1 MTKTIKQ
8 QAPRKLSE
16 QLPMFQIFILFLS
29 FYVIVSLVVS
39 TFADLPPEVERLL
52 TIIDDLICLVFLF
65 DFFYRFT
72 RSRNKSKFMKWGWVD
87 LISSIPT
94 FSILWAGQVFR
105 IFRILRIIRAFRSTR
120 LIVRH
125 VFKKRAY
132 GTFSSAAIFAVMSL
146 IFSSIAILEVEDAPN
161 SNIKSAGDA
170 IWWAYSTITTVGYG
184 DKYPVTTEGRIIAM
198 ALMTVGIGLFGTFA
212 GLVASWFVEEKQQE
226 EQAKHLHDRKE

>member
-1 MTKTIKQ
+1 MNIKEH
-8 QAPRKLSE
+8 APRRLSE

-29 FYVIVSLVVS
+29 FYVIASLVVS
-39 TFADLPPEVERLL
+39 IFVDLPAEVSRLL
-52 TIIDDLICLVFLF
+52 TIIDDLICVVFLF
-65 DFFYRFT
+65 DFFYRFS
-72 RSRNKSKFMKWGWVD
+72 RSRNKKKFMKWGWID

-120 LIVRH
+120 LIIKH

-132 GTFSSAAIFAVMSL
+132 GTFTSAAIFAVMSL
-146 IFSSIAILEVEDAPN
+146 IFSSLAILEVEDAPN

-184 DKYPVTTEGRIIAM
+184 DRYPVTTEGRIIAM

-212 GLVASWFVEEKQQE
+212 GLVASWFVEEKHQE
-226 EQAKHLHDRKE
+226 ELEKSKHMNK

>member
-1 MTKTIKQ
+1 MNIKQ
-8 QAPRKLSE
+8 HPPRRLSE

-29 FYVIVSLVVS
+29 FYVIGSLVVS
-39 TFADLPPEVERLL
+39 IFVDLPTEVSRLL
-52 TIIDDLICLVFLF
+52 TIIDDLICVVFLF
-65 DFFYRFT
+65 DFFYRFS
-72 RSRNKSKFMKWGWVD
+72 RSRNKKKFMKWGWID

-120 LIVRH
+120 LIIKH

-132 GTFSSAAIFAVMSL
+132 GTFTSAAIFAVMSL
-146 IFSSIAILEVEDAPN
+146 IFSSLAILEVEDAPN

-184 DKYPVTTEGRIIAM
+184 DRYPVTTEGRIIAM

-212 GLVASWFVEEKQQE
+212 GLIASWFVEEKQQE
-226 EQAKHLHDRKE
+226 ELEKSRHLNK

>member
-1 MTKTIKQ
+1 MSIKQ
-8 QAPRKLSE
+8 HAPRRLSE

-29 FYVIVSLVVS
+29 FYVIGSLVVS
-39 TFADLPPEVERLL
+39 IFVDLPTEVSRLL
-52 TIIDDLICLVFLF
+52 TIIDDLICVVFLF
-65 DFFYRFT
+65 DFFYRFS
-72 RSRNKSKFMKWGWVD
+72 RSRNKKKFMKWGWID
-87 LISSIPT
+87 LVSSIPT

-120 LIVRH
+120 LIIKH

-132 GTFSSAAIFAVMSL
+132 GTFTSAAIFAVMSL
-146 IFSSIAILEVEDAPN
+146 IFSSLAILEVEDAPN

-184 DKYPVTTEGRIIAM
+184 DRYPVTTEGRIIAM

-212 GLVASWFVEEKQQE
+212 GLIASWFVEEKQQE
-226 EQAKHLHDRKE
+226 ELEKSRHLNK